1 MTTSKKI
8 ITDSNDFEDMPALR
22 KVARDKRIREIEGG
36 GMDEGRVFLHLVPG
50 LRFSDYG
57 TTCKSVGDA
66 EEIKWALELIRKEDD
81 RDGD

>member
-1 MTTSKKI
+1 MKSK
-8 ITDSNDFEDMPALR
+8 ITDSNDFADMKALR
-22 KVARDKRIREIEGG
+22 KVARDKRVREIEGN

-66 EEIKWALELIRKEDD
+66 DQIDYALSLIVEE
-81 RDGD
+81 